1 MESGQMQR
9 LAIARAILKD
19 PKILLL
25 DEPTSSVD
33 TETERQ
39 IQSGLQ
45 ALTQGRTTIA
55 VAHRISTIADADR
68 ILVIDKGSIVEEG
81 PFEDLLRAR
90 GRFFK
95 MWTGQAAPR
104 SMSFD

>member
-1 MESGQMQR
+1 MQR

-55 VAHRISTIADADR
+55 VAHRLSTIADADR
-68 ILVIDKGSIVEEG
+68 ILVIDHGRIVEEG
-81 PFEDLLRAR
+81 PFEDLLGAK
-90 GRFFK
+90 GKFFK
-95 MWTGQAAPR
+95 MWSDQAAAR
-104 SMSFD
+104 CISFG

>member
-1 MESGQMQR
+1 MQR

-39 IQSGLQ
+39 IQSGLKC
-45 ALTQGRTTIA
+45 LTAGRTTIA
-55 VAHRISTIADADR
+55 VAHRLSTIADADR
-68 ILVIDKGSIVEEG
+68 ILVVENGTIAEEG
-81 PFEDLLRAR
+81 SFEDLLRAK
-90 GRFFK
+90 GRFYT
-95 MWTGQAAPR
+95 MWSNQAAAPTGTIHYL
-104 SMSFD
+104 